1 MRPGQNRRI
10 RGRARNK
17 GPNPLTRS
25 FESNG
30 PDVKIRG
37 TSQHI
42 ADKYSQLARDA
53 QASGDPVAAENY
65 FQHAEHYYRLI
76 AAAQEQ
82 YRQQFPASQRDDEG
96 DEGDEEAGFG
106 GQSDRNQGGDD
117 FGDGPPN
124 FPQGGY
130 DQRDRQGGYD
140 QQQRYGGGY
149 EQQRDRQ
156 GGRFDRNDRQNQ
168 NRQRFDR
175 NGERYDRNQQGGERN
190 QERGDRQGGEQR
202 FDRQNG
208 YERPNGY
215 ERQDRPDRQERPDR
229 QDRRDRPDRPP
240 REERGNRDGYA
251 PREGR
256 PEREPRRDARPVGYG
271 ADEQG
276 DDAQETGG
284 NLPAFL
290 TTPVRAPASVED
302 VAESTG
308 LAPSGPGPDEPEATG
323 IRPRKRRTRK
333 ADPAP
338 EGVDETADGA

>member
-1 MRPGQNRRI
+1 M
-10 RGRARNK
+10 RGRPRNK

-82 YRQQFPASQRDDEG
+82 YRQQFPASQRDEEG
-96 DEGDEEAGFG
+96 EEGDEEGFG
-106 GQSDRNQGGDD
+106 GSADRNQGGEDYD
-117 FGDGPPN
+117 APPN

-130 DQRDRQGGYD
+130 EQRDRQGGYD
-140 QQQRYGGGY
+140 QPRGGGGY
-149 EQQRDRQ
+149 DQQRDRQ
-156 GGRFDRNDRQNQ
+156 QGRFDRNDRPNQ

-175 NGERYDRNQQGGERN
+175 NGERYDRNPQGGDRN
-190 QERGDRQGGEQR
+190 QERGERQGGEQR

-208 YERPNGY
+208 YDRPSGY
-215 ERQDRPDRQERPDR
+215 ERQDRPDRQERSER
-229 QDRRDRPDRPP
+229 QERRP
-240 REERGNRDGYA
+240 REDRGNREGYA
-251 PREGR
+251 PREAR
-256 PEREPRRDARPVGYG
+256 PERESRRDNRSAGY
-271 ADEQG
+271 ATDDQG

-290 TTPVRAPASVED
+290 TTPVRAAPPPASVDE

-308 LAPSGPGPDEPEATG
+308 LAPAPREQEEPEATG

-338 EGVDETADGA
+338 ESVDETADGA